1 MIRLT
6 RLNRSEIVL
15 NAVYIER
22 IEAMPD
28 TVITL
33 TTGKK
38 VHVLEPVS
46 AVIDQVTAYYRDIN
60 ILPRLHDAPME
71 E

>member
-22 IEAMPD
+22 VEAMPD

-33 TTGKK
+33 TTGRK
-38 VHVLEPVS
+38 VHVLETVGE
-46 AVIDQVTAYYRDIN
+46 VIDEVTAYYQGIN
-60 ILPRLHDAPME
+60 ILPAVHLASTE

>member
-28 TVITL
+28 TVVTL
-33 TTGKK
+33 TTGRKM
-38 VHVLEPVS
+38 HVLEPVGE
-46 AVIDQVTAYYRDIN
+46 VIDRVTAYYRAIN
-60 ILPRLHDAPME
+60 ILPGLHEPPTE